1 MTDCQNVQRDY
12 WQNDFSPVKRK
23 FGVAS
28 IPLHIYMAIGLFI
41 IVVQIKRDT
50 LLKLTWSQGVK
61 TGLNLAG

>member
-1 MTDCQNVQRDY
+1 MTHCQNVQRDNR
-12 WQNDFSPVKRK
+12 QNDFSPVKRK

-28 IPLHIYMAIGLFI
+28 IPLYIYMAIGLFI

-61 TGLNLAG
+61 TGLNLIG